1 MNSIPSSS
9 TPYRAPSAPAL
20 ALLAAR
26 AAVALELAANAR
38 ETQWTEV
45 RELGSVLGSL
55 VAPTAPA
62 EPVPARQALV
72 QTEAATVVD
81 RALAL
86 SGDRRPTTVAELSD
100 EIDRLAAALKDASPR
115 TTTDELKRLRDLCL
129 ALARAAQA
137 QEPAPLYAR
146 PGAGAQR

>member
-1 MNSIPSSS
+1 MNSTLSPSKPS
-9 TPYRAPSAPAL
+9 RAPSAPAL

-45 RELGSVLGSL
+45 RELGSILGSL
-55 VAPTAPA
+55 VGPSVPA
-62 EPVPARQALV
+62 EPGPGRQALV
-72 QTEAATVVD
+72 QTEAADVVD
-81 RALAL
+81 RALAS
-86 SGDRRPTTVAELSD
+86 SGNHRPTTVAELSD
-100 EIDRLAAALKDASPR
+100 EIERLATALQQASPS
-115 TTTDELKRLRDLCL
+115 TAATELERLRDLCI

-137 QEPAPLYAR
+137 QEPAPLYVR